1 MNQEIEL
8 MKIQCKMESI
18 ESLLN
23 GINRQ
28 LSIRV
33 TEKNAI
39 GDDWVDQDT
48 IMRLTG
54 LGRTKLYELR
64 KENKITSSTI
74 AGKEV
79 FYRLS
84 DFIKL
89 LNTNEKN
96 R

>member
-23 GINRQ
+23 AINRQ

-33 TEKNAI
+33 TEKNTI

-48 IMRLTG
+48 IMKLTG

-64 KENKITSSTI
+64 KENKISSSTI
-74 AGKEV
+74 CGKDV

-84 DFIKL
+84 DFKKL